1 MLGRG
6 DREPFVSL
14 IADGSE
20 WRGVT
25 NADGE
30 SGETFHVLT
39 VRGGKIVDMQD
50 CDSRGQAER
59 FAHRQ

>member
-1 MLGRG
+1 
-6 DREPFVSL
+6 VSV

-20 WRGVT
+20 WPGVT
-25 NADGE
+25 NADGA

-59 FAHRQ
+59 VAHRQ

>member
-1 MLGRG
+1 M
-6 DREPFVSL
+6 SL
-14 IADGSE
+14 IAAGSE
-20 WRGVT
+20 WCGVT